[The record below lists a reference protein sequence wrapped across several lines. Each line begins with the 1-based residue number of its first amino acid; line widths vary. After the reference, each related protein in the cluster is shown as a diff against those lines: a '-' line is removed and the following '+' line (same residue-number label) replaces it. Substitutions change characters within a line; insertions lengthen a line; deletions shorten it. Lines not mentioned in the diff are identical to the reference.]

1 MLKEI
6 GENIRK
12 VLSGRFKAYDRS
24 KRPSL
29 KAGMGPIAHE
39 RGTTFRVWA
48 PHADAVHV
56 VGTFNEWNE
65 RANPLAHEVDGYWST
80 DVAGARPG
88 HEYKYLIVNGKQK
101 LYRLDPY
108 SRQVTSTVGNSLIHD
123 PNFDWGD
130 DDSFRSPNWNEL
142 IIYEMHIGTF
152 NPAADGQ
159 VGTFQRAARKLSYL
173 RALGVNA
180 VQIMPPMEFPGGRS
194 WGYNPALPFAVE
206 TDYGGMLGLKQFV
219 KTAHKH
225 GIAVILDVVYNHLG
239 PGDLD
244 LWRFDGWWEN
254 DGGGIYFYN
263 DRRSE
268 TPWGHTRPDY
278 GRPEVRQMLRDNA
291 LSWLHEYHIDGLRWD
306 ATAYIRNVLGNDNE
320 PANDLPDGWSLM
332 QWINAEVSEFAP
344 NHLTIAE
351 DLKNNEWLVKDDSVG
366 GAGFGSQ
373 WDANFVHPVRT
384 AIITNDDQSRDMEA
398 VRDALTFRYNGDA
411 FKRVIYTESHDE
423 VANGKAR
430 VPEEI
435 WPGNSRHWFAKKR
448 STMGAVLVF
457 TAPGI
462 PMIFQGQEFLEGKWF
477 SDTDPLD
484 WEEAKAQEGILY
496 LYRDLMRLRRNL
508 EGTTR
513 GLTGQHIR
521 VYHVDQANKAL
532 AFHRWYDGGPNDS
545 VVVVMNMAN
554 RTITNYTVGF
564 PAEGLWS
571 LRFDSHA
578 TAYSADYEGQVSVD
592 VVARAGEY
600 DGLPAHGKVSLG
612 PYSGVIFSQGSR
624 S

>member
-1 MLKEI
+1 VLKEASD
-6 GENIRK
+6 NIK
-12 VLSGRFKAYDRS
+12 KALSERFKAYDRS
-24 KRPSL
+24 KRPAL

-48 PHADAVHV
+48 PNADSVHV
-56 VGTFNEWNE
+56 VGDFNKWDE
-65 RANPLAHEVDGYWST
+65 RANPLTHEADGYWST

-88 HEYKYLIVNGKQK
+88 QEYKYLITNGEQK
-101 LYRLDPY
+101 LHRLDPY
-108 SRQVTSTVGNSLIHD
+108 SRQVTGSVGNSLIHD
-123 PNFDWGD
+123 PAFDWGD
-130 DDSFRSPNWNEL
+130 TEDFRSPAWNEL
-142 IIYEMHIGTF
+142 VIYELHVGTF
-152 NPAADGQ
+152 NPAAENR
-159 VGTFQRAARKLSYL
+159 VGTFQRAIKKLPYL
-173 RALGVNA
+173 RELGVNA

-194 WGYNPALPFAVE
+194 WGYNLALPFAVE
-206 TDYGGMLGLKQFV
+206 KDYGGMLGFKQFV
-219 KTAHKH
+219 KAAHEH

-263 DRRSE
+263 DHRSE

-291 LSWLHEYHIDGLRWD
+291 LMWLHEYRIDGLRWD
-306 ATAYIRNVLGNDNE
+306 ATAYIRNVYGNDNE

-332 QWINAEVSEFAP
+332 QWINEEVTEFAP

-351 DLKNNEWLVKDDSVG
+351 DLKSNEWIVKDTGAG

-384 AIITNDDQSRDMEA
+384 AIVSNDDQFRDLEA
-398 VRDALTFRYNGDA
+398 VKNALYFKYDGDA

-435 WPGNSRHWFAKKR
+435 WPGNSHHWFAKKR
-448 STMGAVLVF
+448 STLGAVLVF

-462 PMIFQGQEFLEGKWF
+462 PMIFQGQEFLEDKWF

-484 WEEAKAQEGILY
+484 WDEAKAQEGIIY

-508 EGTTR
+508 AGTTR
-513 GLTGQHIR
+513 GLTGQHIL
-521 VYHVDQANKAL
+521 VYHVNQANKVM
-532 AFHRWYDGGPNDS
+532 AFHRWHDGGPGDS
-545 VVVVMNMAN
+545 VVVALNMTSQTVTDY
-554 RTITNYTVGF
+554 TIGF
-564 PAEGLWS
+564 PAAGLWS

-578 TAYSADYEGQVSVD
+578 AAYSPDYEGQVSGD
-592 VVARAGEY
+592 VTAEAGEY
-600 DGLPAHGKVSLG
+600 DGQPAHGKVALG
-612 PYSGVIFSQGSR
+612 PYSALIFSQNPE
-624 S
+624 